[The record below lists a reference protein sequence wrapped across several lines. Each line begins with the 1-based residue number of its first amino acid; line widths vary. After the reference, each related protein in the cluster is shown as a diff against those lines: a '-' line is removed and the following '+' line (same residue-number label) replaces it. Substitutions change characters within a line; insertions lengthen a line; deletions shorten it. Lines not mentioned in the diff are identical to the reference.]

1 MEDDGTGGISADWE
15 RGRESGLVMVIGVDF
30 GLDFGLERE
39 RERPRKKLY
48 SFRGG
53 RITRQT
59 RVGKE
64 R

>member
-53 RITRQT
+53 
-59 RVGKE
+59 
-64 R
+64 